1 MMIDQNKETDKY
13 VKKLDDYK
21 SHERLMTELKSYV
34 DSRMISSQQKELNIW
49 IKIFGSFLPFVI
61 AYFVWVS
68 NISSNQVLMK
78 YQIQA
83 NRDQMTL
90 ISNEIKVPL
99 NTLAV
104 DFTEMKIEISRIK
117 EKLNI
122 SDRE

>member
-1 MMIDQNKETDKY
+1 MIDQNKETDKY
-13 VKKLDDYK
+13 IKKSDDYK
-21 SHERLMTELKSYV
+21 SHERLMKELKSYV
-34 DSRMISSQQKELNIW
+34 DNRMLSSQQKDFNIW

>member
-1 MMIDQNKETDKY
+1 MIDQNKETDKY
-13 VKKLDDYK
+13 VKKVDDSK
-21 SHERLMTELKSYV
+21 SHERLMKELKSYV
-34 DSRMISSQQKELNIW
+34 DNRMLSSKQKDINIW
-49 IKIFGSFLPFVI
+49 IKIFGSVLPFVI

-104 DFTEMKIEISRIK
+104 DVTEMKIEISRIK

-122 SDRE
+122 RDRE

>member
-1 MMIDQNKETDKY
+1 MIDQYKETDKY
-13 VKKLDDYK
+13 VKKVDEDK

-34 DSRMISSQQKELNIW
+34 DNRMLSSQQKDFNIL

-90 ISNEIKVPL
+90 ISNEIKAPL
-99 NTLAV
+99 NRLAV
-104 DFTEMKIEISRIK
+104 DVTEMKIEISRIK

-122 SDRE
+122 RDGE

>member
-1 MMIDQNKETDKY
+1 MIDQNKETDE
-13 VKKLDDYK
+13 DK

>member
-1 MMIDQNKETDKY
+1 MIDQYKETDKY
-13 VKKLDDYK
+13 IKKSDDDK
-21 SHERLMTELKSYV
+21 SHERLMKDLKSYV
-34 DSRMISSQQKELNIW
+34 DNRMLSSKQKDINIW

-90 ISNEIKVPL
+90 ISNEIKAPL
-99 NTLAV
+99 NRLAV
-104 DFTEMKIEISRIK
+104 DVTEMKIEISRIK

-122 SDRE
+122 RDGE